1 MRSRQQLDRARAAVK
16 RAGFEVFELS
26 REREDNIE
34 RIAVGTMHLAKG
46 LEFKA
51 LAVIARDDDVLPL
64 QSRIESVADESSS
77 TTSMKP
83 NDSSSMSPAR
93 APETGSWSTVFRL
106 AQNFWL
112 IWINAVWLRPRR
124 KGSM

>member
-16 RAGFEVFELS
+16 KAGFEVFELS
-26 REREDNIE
+26 GEREDNIE

-51 LAVIARDDDVLPL
+51 VAVIACDDDVLPL

-93 APETGSWSTVFRL
+93 APETGSWSAVFRL

-112 IWINAVWLRPRR
+112 IRNNAVWLRPRR